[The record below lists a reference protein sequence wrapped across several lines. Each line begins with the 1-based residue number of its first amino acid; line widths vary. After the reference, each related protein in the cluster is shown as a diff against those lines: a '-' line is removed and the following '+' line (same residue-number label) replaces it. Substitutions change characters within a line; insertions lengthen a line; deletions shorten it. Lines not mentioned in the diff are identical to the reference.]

1 MPSFGQTFLNKV
13 GRCQNIV
20 AGSKRPAIAKTTRAP
35 KLAMRRRRARDV
47 AACAACATAAVAW
60 IVRSLRQSLLHE
72 SLETVPLE
80 AHWLLGAVP
89 ITQQFYAARRGDAE
103 DPWANHD
110 AVIHASSG
118 SLELRRTRLT
128 RPLRVVSR
136 NPLGMG
142 ICQVLTCGLLWLRVQ
157 VPRFPTFVSLARP
170 AYLAPAPN
178 GSVHIDHPRRPHA
191 PISCLT
197 TRTPGLREFRRHPN
211 QAQRLFGSGTEYGFV
226 APRAGTRPLNTWT
239 LEVVVLFLPSR
250 HFGRT
255 WQTVR
260 ARKAARQSEG

>member
-1 MPSFGQTFLNKV
+1 MP
-13 GRCQNIV
+13 
-20 AGSKRPAIAKTTRAP
+20 
-35 KLAMRRRRARDV
+35 RRRARHV
-47 AACAACATAAVAW
+47 AACAACATAAAAW

-89 ITQQFYAARRGDAE
+89 TTQQFYAVRKGDAE
-103 DPWANHD
+103 DPWANLD
-110 AVIHASSG
+110 DVVHASSG

-128 RPLRVVSR
+128 KPLRVVSR

-142 ICQVLTCGLLWLRVQ
+142 LAKCSRLVCFGLRVQ
-157 VPRFPTFVSLARP
+157 VPRFPRFVSLTRP
-170 AYLAPAPN
+170 AYLAPAPS

-211 QAQRLFGSGTEYGFV
+211 PSPAAVLLRFCGTSRRHAPIENVDLGGGRALSTLKALRAHVADGARAQSRQAERGV
-226 APRAGTRPLNTWT
+226 A
-239 LEVVVLFLPSR
+239 EE
-250 HFGRT
+250 H
-255 WQTVR
+255 
-260 ARKAARQSEG
+260 

>member
-1 MPSFGQTFLNKV
+1 MTIADGRLEDARQTV
-13 GRCQNIV
+13 PR
-20 AGSKRPAIAKTTRAP
+20 RRAP
-35 KLAMRRRRARDV
+35 TMPRRRARHV
-47 AACAACATAAVAW
+47 AACAACATAAAAW

-80 AHWLLGAVP
+80 AHWLLGAIP
-89 ITQQFYAARRGDAE
+89 TAQQFYAARRGDTE
-103 DPWANHD
+103 DPWANLD
-110 AVIHASSG
+110 AVAHASSG

-142 ICQVLTCGLLWLRVQ
+142 FAKCSRLACFGSRVQ
-157 VPRFPTFVSLARP
+157 VPRFPTFVSLTRP

-211 QAQRLFGSGTEYGFV
+211 QAQRLFG
-226 APRAGTRPLNTWT
+226 
-239 LEVVVLFLPSR
+239 
-250 HFGRT
+250 
-255 WQTVR
+255 
-260 ARKAARQSEG
+260 